1 MSGGMNKTYW
11 ENELRSTEAAYR
23 FERGYKLLYCPWKTL
38 DGHKLVFL
46 SLNPGARTPR
56 GSDPMEQ
63 LVSDERGNSY
73 EIDQSNSRSPMS
85 DQFLR
90 LCKFM
95 QVEPAEVLTGVV
107 APFRS
112 VSWEA
117 LTDLQQ
123 QASMDLGRRFWNR
136 ALRSSPRDAA
146 IIVCSAKATKLV
158 VSLLDATL
166 EKDMPSGWG
175 TCLIRRYRT
184 QEGRPIVGLPHLS
197 RFKLFARAECRPFL
211 KKALGCRAAHERK

>member
-1 MSGGMNKTYW
+1 MNRTYW
-11 ENELRSTEAAYR
+11 ENELRTIETAHR

-38 DGHKLVFL
+38 NRHELVFL

-56 GSDPMEQ
+56 GSNPMEK

-73 EIDQSNSRSPMS
+73 SIDHSNSCSPMS

-90 LCKFM
+90 LCEFM
-95 QVEPAEVLTGVV
+95 QVEPLEVLTGVV

-112 VSWEA
+112 ASWEA
-117 LTDLQQ
+117 LTVPQR
-123 QASMDLGRRFWNR
+123 QASIDFGRRFWEG

-146 IIVCSAKATKLV
+146 IIVCSTRAGKLV

-166 EKDMPSGWG
+166 EKELQSGWG
-175 TCLIRRYRT
+175 HYRIRRYRT
-184 QEGRPIVGLPHLS
+184 HEGRPIVGLPHLS
-197 RFKLFARAECRPFL
+197 RFKLFGRAESKPFL
-211 KKALGCRAAHERK
+211 KNALEGIDIPALAR